1 MPRVTSLRHVPVLLA
16 LAAGLAACGGSGGSQ
31 QADATVRAAK
41 PKAHKHARIETVTT
55 PTPPLTTPQTTTTPT
70 PPPTRTATTPATT
83 TPNSGGAA
91 APPRTTRATPPR
103 VRTAPAPP
111 STTATPPPARTTPSN
126 TSPSSQAGQSG
137 PATQTSCGS
146 IANGFLSG
154 VQATGLDCGSATTV
168 ANNWLSSVGS
178 AGPESDVTT
187 GGYACSGRRDG
198 DAVDVTCIDNAGRRV
213 TFAAHN

>member
-31 QADATVRAAK
+31 QADAIVRDAK
-41 PKAHKHARIETVTT
+41 PKAHKHARIQTVTT
-55 PTPPLTTPQTTTTPT
+55 PTAPVTTPQTTTTPT
-70 PPPTRTATTPATT
+70 PPPTTTATTPAVT
-83 TPNSGGAA
+83 TPNSGGAG
-91 APPRTTRATPPR
+91 APTRTTRSAPTN
-103 VRTAPAPP
+103 VRTTPAPP
-111 STTATPPPARTTPSN
+111 STTATPPARTTPSN
-126 TSPSSQAGQSG
+126 TSPSNQSGQSG

-168 ANNWLSSVGS
+168 ANNWLSSVGN
-178 AGPESDVTT
+178 AGPESDVTA

-213 TFAAHN
+213 SFAAHN